1 MNTASKYTWR
11 LVEKKNETPQI
22 ESLYLEAITEKPQ
35 FIAGQYLTIQLPNQN
50 PTEGKAYSISSEPQ
64 EKLLRISI
72 KKMGTFSSALLS
84 LPIGSTI
91 TTSAPY
97 GFFYPEPDDTT
108 PLVFLAGSIGIAPIL
123 SIINDLNCRDDERR
137 VSLFYS
143 NKTIANIAFFS
154 ELASLEKANPSLTIQ
169 HCITREV
176 IESDTYHTGRIT
188 PELIAATIPD
198 YKNVDFFLCGSMD
211 FTKSLWKSLREY
223 GIPAHHLYTEGFF

>member
-1 MNTASKYTWR
+1 
-11 LVEKKNETPQI
+11 
-22 ESLYLEAITEKPQ
+22 
-35 FIAGQYLTIQLPNQN
+35 
-50 PTEGKAYSISSEPQ
+50 SEPQ

-108 PLVFLAGSIGIAPIL
+108 PLVFLAGGIGIAPIL

>member
-1 MNTASKYTWR
+1 MNTTSKYTWR
-11 LVEKKNETPQI
+11 LVEKRKETPQI

-35 FIAGQYLTIQLPNQN
+35 FIAGQYLTIQLSGQN
-50 PTEGKAYSISSEPQ
+50 PTEGKAYSISNAPQ
-64 EKLLRISI
+64 EKLLRVSI
-72 KKMGTFSSALLS
+72 KKMGTFSSALLL

-97 GFFYPEPDDTT
+97 GFFYPEPEDIT
-108 PLVFLAGSIGIAPIL
+108 PLVFLAGGIGIAPIL

-143 NKTIANIAFFS
+143 NKTIADIAFFS
-154 ELASLEKANPSLTIQ
+154 ELTSLKKTNPSLTIQ

-176 IESDTYHTGRIT
+176 IESNTYHAGRIT
-188 PELIAATIPD
+188 PELIAGTVPKIHD
-198 YKNVDFFLCGSMD
+198 VDFFLCGSMD